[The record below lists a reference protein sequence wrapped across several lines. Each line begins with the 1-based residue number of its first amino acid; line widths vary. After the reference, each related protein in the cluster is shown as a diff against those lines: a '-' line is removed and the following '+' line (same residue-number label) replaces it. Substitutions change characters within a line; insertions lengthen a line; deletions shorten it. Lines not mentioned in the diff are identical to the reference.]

1 MSRSFAANSGS
12 VDSLK
17 VSPRCGCSPKARRTR
32 PTVATERPLALAM
45 ERRLPWR
52 APAWPPGGGR
62 SHRAPSGTAARV
74 RSTRAAAC
82 SSPIFRGAPGLG
94 SSSRP
99 PLRSRAKRSRHLP
112 TVGFDT
118 PSSVAIAVLL
128 RPVAARST
136 AARSAPEGPAPGRF
150 DLVRPMP
157 PTPRVRLPP
166 APGAMASDQASAPP
180 LQPYAFVANFRSRI
194 LRCVILECRG
204 AFSREQEDAL
214 WQQVFMAWPVRRRAF
229 EPSSKRATDDPK
241 LGRPLRAEPED
252 GRQAAEP
259 QLHGRRADGTG
270 EAQEHGADRSRGG
283 ECRRVPPSHV
293 ATAGR
298 YVGLLA
304 RYHSQ
309 ALAQYPAPL
318 PAVPRNLPTA
328 P

>member
-52 APAWPPGGGR
+52 AP
-62 SHRAPSGTAARV
+62 SGTAARV
-74 RSTRAAAC
+74 RSTRAATC

-180 LQPYAFVANFRSRI
+180 LQPYAFVTNLRSRI
-194 LRCVILECRG
+194 VGLVSDSRASSARG
-204 AFSREQEDAL
+204 WCSIS
-214 WQQVFMAWPVRRRAF
+214 RRRKMA
-229 EPSSKRATDDPK
+229 SAYSWA
-241 LGRPLRAEPED
+241 
-252 GRQAAEP
+252 
-259 QLHGRRADGTG
+259 
-270 EAQEHGADRSRGG
+270 
-283 ECRRVPPSHV
+283 
-293 ATAGR
+293 
-298 YVGLLA
+298 
-304 RYHSQ
+304 
-309 ALAQYPAPL
+309 ALAPA
-318 PAVPRNLPTA
+318 R
-328 P
+328 